1 MDSKKHFPIKKDC
14 LEYFIPGILA
24 SVIFFVLHWYIFSVL
39 FLSLSGFILFFFR
52 DPKRDILHNPSG
64 VISPS
69 DGKVVNVEKI
79 SEETYFKDI
88 VYRVS
93 IFLSIFNVHINY
105 SPVSGKVEY
114 VHYRNGKFSCAGFRK
129 ASDVNE
135 SNTIGIRNLNDRI
148 LVRQIAGMIARRIVC
163 SVKEGNSV
171 KAGQKIGMIKFGS
184 RVDLFLPKEYII
196 KVKVGDKVKG
206 GLSVIAEKK

>member
-1 MDSKKHFPIKKDC
+1 MDDKKHFSIKKDC
-14 LEYFIPGILA
+14 LEYFIPGILV
-24 SVIFFVLHWYIFSVL
+24 SVILFIIHWYILGVL
-39 FLSLSGFILFFFR
+39 FFLVSGFILFFFR

-64 VISPS
+64 IISPS

-79 SEETYFKDI
+79 SEKTYFKDA

-93 IFLSIFNVHINY
+93 IFLNIFNVHINY

-114 VHYRNGKFSCAGFRK
+114 VHYSKGKFSCAGFRK
-129 ASDVNE
+129 ASEVNE
-135 SNTIGIRNLNDRI
+135 NNTIGIRNLNDRI
-148 LVRQIAGMIARRIVC
+148 LVRQIAGMVARRIVC

-171 KAGQKIGMIKFGS
+171 EAGQKIGMIKFGS
-184 RVDLFLPKEYII
+184 RVDLFLPTEYII